1 MKLLISGKSR
11 NIYFRK
17 DNTAYYKSN
26 GNENDITHYFKKK
39 GGLKKQYSN
48 LLVENNKVLKNRK
61 IIIGGASSIIP
72 IFNNIT
78 IELEADAGK
87 TEWTDEQNLLVY
99 RGLVQLCLLT
109 KIECDNNNGNVKMLT
124 DPDMPIVNKDR
135 FIILLEIIFGC
146 YGDNMD
152 LNMKLQPIN
161 GTDVFLQAIAKRDFS
176 ILFTEIKENYKDS
189 NEKIKELFN
198 NISYDVIAVI
208 LTMIF
213 NAINSDNPKLVK
225 NLVSNLSKLKE
236 LMTNAGFLENPEK
249 SFWDPYPPKKVEA
262 VVEAVVGEGEKVE
275 AVVGEGEKVE
285 GVVEAVVGEGEGE
298 GGKVEGE

>member
-1 MKLLISGKSR
+1 MKLLIGGKSR

-124 DPDMPIVNKDR
+124 DPDMPHVNKDR

-152 LNMKLQPIN
+152 LNMKLQDSNEVDI
-161 GTDVFLQAIAKRDFS
+161 RDIVTFDCS
-176 ILFTEIKENYKDS
+176 HLFKEIKENYKDS
-189 NEKIKELFN
+189 NVTIKILFN
-198 NISYDVIAVI
+198 TISYNVIAEI
-208 LTMIF
+208 LNMIF
-213 NAINSDNPKLVK
+213 TAINSDNAKFDK
-225 NLVSNLSKLKE
+225 NLLSKLSKLKV

-262 VVEAVVGEGEKVE
+262 VVEAVVGEGEIVEAVVEAVVGEGEIVE
-275 AVVGEGEKVE
+275 AVVGEGEK
-285 GVVEAVVGEGEGE
+285 
-298 GGKVEGE
+298 

>member
-1 MKLLISGKSR
+1 MKLLIGGKSR

-26 GNENDITHYFKKK
+26 GNENDITHYFKKT

-298 GGKVEGE
+298 GE